1 MSKKKASGSQRS
13 REKAIPAYEEAVKS
27 VQQWNEALKG
37 STVTRGNIRRMSI
50 DKGTWIKPTHFLY
63 ICDHLSS

>member
-1 MSKKKASGSQRS
+1 MSKKKAAGSQRS

-37 STVTRGNIRRMSI
+37 STMARVNNVRRMSI
-50 DKGTWIKPTHFLY
+50 DRGILLAIFTPPS
-63 ICDHLSS
+63 C